1 MEIIL
6 SYILEIEVR
15 DKRYVG
21 FVFINMEKDVLKN
34 VLFRFKN
41 LVNVVELVIDVLFF
55 IKKFIG
61 KLILLL

>member
-41 LVNVVELVIDVLFF
+41 VFNVVELVIDVLFF